1 MNIIHGTLSVALLLV
16 GISSLAM
23 AQSTAP
29 VAVSAPLS
37 ASASAP
43 ADAAT
48 EPPAQ
53 TGAPGD
59 VIRHSITPL
68 PQTIDLPELAGTT
81 PTLSEPAPPAHPATP
96 EQIREL
102 VKLTNTVEIAHEQ
115 MAASIK
121 QMRASSPD
129 YFPASFWIDMQRA
142 MMSINIVDLSI
153 PLYQKYYSQED
164 MNVALA
170 FFRTPAG
177 RRMVSVQPFI
187 NSIYIKTLAQAGAQ
201 VGEKIGIKYKEQLEK
216 LKNQPPSGMDVVVT
230 TN

>member
-1 MNIIHGTLSVALLLV
+1 
-16 GISSLAM
+16 
-23 AQSTAP
+23 
-29 VAVSAPLS
+29 
-37 ASASAP
+37 
-43 ADAAT
+43 
-48 EPPAQ
+48 
-53 TGAPGD
+53 
-59 VIRHSITPL
+59 
-68 PQTIDLPELAGTT
+68 
-81 PTLSEPAPPAHPATP
+81 
-96 EQIREL
+96 
-102 VKLTNTVEIAHEQ
+102 